1 MIWYDKGM
9 ACCCVSFLSRIFDFD
24 FLAFDHG
31 QSVPAAKAVR
41 YGEIDSRQFM
51 HFVIDLAWLN
61 LPISKGQKLQM
72 HFSLPDRADGF

>member
-1 MIWYDKGM
+1 M

-51 HFVIDLAWLN
+51 HFVIDLAWLTALMVFRPKWN
-61 LPISKGQKLQM
+61 KSQPSG
-72 HFSLPDRADGF
+72 